1 MIKVTR
7 RDIMATPK
15 RGLGKGLSALIGD
28 KPMVEDLLG
37 DNLDSKENIIKNIP
51 LSDIIPRDDQPR
63 KQFSSDS
70 LKELSKSIELHGVI
84 QPIIVR
90 KIDDKYEIVAGE
102 RRYRASLLAGL
113 KEIACIVKDM
123 DVENASKLALI
134 ENIQR
139 EDLNPIEEA
148 LAYRHLVQEYNLKQE
163 DIGMSLGKSRTY
175 ITNTMRLLNLEE
187 KIIKYISDGKL
198 TSGHGKVLLGV
209 KEPSEQIKL
218 ADKIIDFNLNVRDTE
233 TEVKK
238 KKATKKTK
246 TAPLNKD
253 PYILDLEDNLM
264 RALGTK
270 VNLNIGD
277 KKGKIEIEYYGE
289 EDLERIYDILIG

>member
-1 MIKVTR
+1 
-7 RDIMATPK
+7 MATPK

-37 DNLDSKENIIKNIP
+37 DNLESKVNIIKNIP

-63 KQFSSDS
+63 KQFSSES
-70 LKELSKSIELHGVI
+70 LKELSKSIEVHGVI

-90 KIDDKYEIVAGE
+90 KIGDKYEIVAGE

-163 DIGMSLGKSRTY
+163 DIGLSLGKSRTY

-218 ADKIIDFNLNVRDTE
+218 ADKIINFNLNVRDTE

-238 KKATKKTK
+238 KKTKQTK
-246 TAPLNKD
+246 TTPLSKD

>member
-1 MIKVTR
+1 
-7 RDIMATPK
+7 MATPK

-218 ADKIIDFNLNVRDTE
+218 AD
-233 TEVKK
+233 
-238 KKATKKTK
+238 
-246 TAPLNKD
+246 
-253 PYILDLEDNLM
+253 
-264 RALGTK
+264 
-270 VNLNIGD
+270 
-277 KKGKIEIEYYGE
+277 
-289 EDLERIYDILIG
+289 

>member
-1 MIKVTR
+1 
-7 RDIMATPK
+7 MATPK

-37 DNLDSKENIIKNIP
+37 DNLESKENIIKNIP

-63 KQFSSDS
+63 KQFSSES
-70 LKELSKSIELHGVI
+70 LKELSKSIEVHGVI

-90 KIDDKYEIVAGE
+90 KIGDKYEIVAGE

-163 DIGMSLGKSRTY
+163 DIGLSLGKSRTY

-218 ADKIIDFNLNVRDTE
+218 ADKIINFNLNVRDTE

-238 KKATKKTK
+238 KKTKQTK
-246 TAPLNKD
+246 TTPLSKD

>member
-1 MIKVTR
+1 
-7 RDIMATPK
+7 MATPK

-37 DNLDSKENIIKNIP
+37 DNLESKENIIKNIP

-238 KKATKKTK
+238 KKATKKIK